1 MRLVSLLFCLS
12 TLGFAETWSGFLVD
26 SHCYSR
32 TQFNVSQDANYTAGR
47 DMRSTLQQ
55 CAATPE
61 TKKFAIVR
69 NDWSHLKLD
78 AAGNERAASIVR
90 RGNKSELYCVTVAGS
105 RMRKNVIA
113 TRSVAVASVRKRP

>member
-1 MRLVSLLFCLS
+1 MRLASLLFCLS

-26 SHCYSR
+26 SRCYSNDE
-32 TQFNVSQDANYTAGR
+32 FNVSQDANYTVGR
-47 DMRSTLQQ
+47 DMRRTLRQ

-69 NDWSHLKLD
+69 NDWTRLKLD

-90 RGNKSELYCVTVAGS
+90 RGNKSELYCVTVAGA
-105 RMRKNVIA
+105 RMKKNVIA
-113 TRSVAVASVRKRP
+113 TRSVSVASIRKLP